1 MRSLRLSAVVAV
13 AVAVTLSGCG
23 GSDSGS
29 ADPSTSSTPTPSSS
43 HQAEPGEPE
52 LVSVPGYEFTAVE
65 ADGQE
70 AVDSMLT
77 LLEGVYT
84 GGSIHTVTTA
94 DGAEIGGLMLFTV
107 SPEATDLGVGNADSL
122 LGSYAG
128 AAGAQGTVE
137 TMSGDTVVT
146 GPADSDGAKTYVWFH
161 EGVLTMY
168 QGDEAESA
176 DFMEAYLAA
185 HA

>member
-1 MRSLRLSAVVAV
+1 VVAV
-13 AVAVTLSGCG
+13 AAVVTLSGCG
-23 GSDSGS
+23 GTDSGS
-29 ADPSTSSTPTPSSS
+29 ADPSTSSTPTPSST
-43 HQAEPGEPE
+43 HQSEPGEPD
-52 LVSVPGYEFTAVE
+52 LVSVPGYEFTAAP

-70 AVDSMLT
+70 AIDSMLT
-77 LLEGVYT
+77 VLEGVYT
-84 GGSIHTVTTA
+84 GGSIHMVTTP
-94 DGAEIGGLMLFTV
+94 DGTEIGGLMLFSV

-128 AAGAQGTVE
+128 AAGAEGTVE
-137 TMSGDTVVT
+137 TIAGETVVT

-168 QGDEAESA
+168 VGDEAESA